1 MMMHATFSI
10 ATLLA
15 MLLYGILWVGG
26 VTSSVLWGEAPA
38 SASWAAPAFLYISSL
53 LLLKNSGVRSGLL
66 LLAVGVY
73 GFGIEILG
81 LTTGVLFGDYKYTA
95 VLGPGM
101 FGVPY
106 ALISSWMVV
115 TAFAVFILV
124 YLRIPRK
131 WWVIFGPPVMVI
143 LDLILEPAATGPMG
157 AWIWESSGGYYGVPI
172 NNFVG
177 WFIAS
182 IPIFTFLSLSRYA
195 SRGSWYIAASVLLF
209 FIALSVVHFLWA
221 PVIIALLFIGLTVFW
236 KRLRAAKLGSESTF
250 IGSSK

>member
-1 MMMHATFSI
+1 MMQAAFRIATF
-10 ATLLA
+10 LVVF
-15 MLLYGILWVGG
+15 LYGILWVGG
-26 VTSSVLWGEAPA
+26 ITSSVLWGEAPA

-53 LLLKNSGVRSGLL
+53 LLLKTSGVRSGLL

-106 ALISSWMVV
+106 ALVSSWMVV
-115 TAFAVFILV
+115 TAFAVFVLV

-131 WWVIFGPPVMVI
+131 WWVAVGPFVMVI

-157 AWIWESSGGYYGVPI
+157 AWIWESAGGYYGVPI
-172 NNFVG
+172 
-177 WFIAS
+177 
-182 IPIFTFLSLSRYA
+182 LSL
-195 SRGSWYIAASVLLF
+195 IH
-209 FIALSVVHFLWA
+209 I
-221 PVIIALLFIGLTVFW
+221 
-236 KRLRAAKLGSESTF
+236 SEPTRPY
-250 IGSSK
+250 

>member
-1 MMMHATFSI
+1 MMQATFRI
-10 ATLLA
+10 ATFLVVF
-15 MLLYGILWVGG
+15 LYGILWVGG
-26 VTSSVLWGEAPA
+26 ITSSVLWGEAPA

-53 LLLKNSGVRSGLL
+53 LLLRTSGLRSGLL

-81 LTTGVLFGDYKYTA
+81 LTTGLLFGDYKYTA

-106 ALISSWMVV
+106 ALVSSWMVV
-115 TAFAVFILV
+115 TAFAVFLLV
-124 YLRIPRK
+124 YLGIPRK
-131 WWVIFGPPVMVI
+131 WWVFFGPPVMVI

-182 IPIFTFLSLSRYA
+182 IPIFTFLSLGRY
-195 SRGSWYIAASVLLF
+195 SHRGSSYVSASVLLF
-209 FIALSVVHFLWA
+209 FIALSMAHLLWV
-221 PVIIALLFIGLTVFW
+221 PVLIALLFLGLSVFW
-236 KRLRAAKLGSESTF
+236 KRLQKTKLGFESAL
-250 IGSSK
+250 IDCLK

>member
-1 MMMHATFSI
+1 
-10 ATLLA
+10 
-15 MLLYGILWVGG
+15 
-26 VTSSVLWGEAPA
+26 
-38 SASWAAPAFLYISSL
+38 
-53 LLLKNSGVRSGLL
+53 

-106 ALISSWMVV
+106 ALVSSWMVV
-115 TAFAVFILV
+115 TAFAVFVLV
-124 YLRIPRK
+124 SLRIPRK
-131 WWVIFGPPVMVI
+131 WWVIVGPVVMVI

-157 AWIWESSGGYYGVPI
+157 AWIWESTGGYYGVPI

-182 IPIFTFLSLSRYA
+182 IPIFTFLSLSRYPY
-195 SRGSWYIAASVLLF
+195 SGSSHIATSVLLF
-209 FIALSVVHFLWA
+209 FIALSVVHSLWA
-221 PVIIALLFIGLTVFW
+221 PVLIALLFVGLAVFW
-236 KRLRAAKLGSESTF
+236 KRLRETQLGFESTL
-250 IGSSK
+250 IGGLK

>member
-1 MMMHATFSI
+1 MMQAAFRIATF
-10 ATLLA
+10 LVVF
-15 MLLYGILWVGG
+15 LYGILWVGG
-26 VTSSVLWGEAPA
+26 ITSSVLWGEAPA

-53 LLLKNSGVRSGLL
+53 LLLKTSGVRSGLL

-106 ALISSWMVV
+106 ALVSSWMVV
-115 TAFAVFILV
+115 TAFGVFVLV

-131 WWVIFGPPVMVI
+131 WWVAVGPFVMVI

-157 AWIWESSGGYYGVPI
+157 AWIWESTGGYYGVPI

-182 IPIFTFLSLSRYA
+182 IPIFTFLSLSRY
-195 SRGSWYIAASVLLF
+195 SHRDGLHIAASVLLF
-209 FIALSVVHFLWA
+209 FIALSVAHLLWA
-221 PVIIALLFIGLTVFW
+221 PVCIALLFVGLTVFW
-236 KRLRAAKLGSESTF
+236 KRFRETNLGCESAFLDGAK
-250 IGSSK
+250 